1 MAMEKLMYNFEEL
14 QNMTAEQILN
24 LLLNSDKNIRMKTH
38 TLSPLEMSA
47 LDAINMRLKHLK
59 LKKSHEF
66 TNTVI
71 SRLDERMCSWKRMS
85 REEIIKAIAEAR
97 QNADQNR
104 TILDRILGRNKSGG
118 L

>member
-24 LLLNSDKNIRMKTH
+24 LLITCDKNIRMKTH

-47 LDAINMRLKHLK
+47 LDAINERLKKLK
-59 LKKSHEF
+59 LNKSHEC
-66 TNTVI
+66 TNTLI

-85 REEIIKAIAEAR
+85 REEEIRAIAESR
-97 QNADQNR
+97 QNTEQNKN
-104 TILDRILGRNKSGG
+104 ILDRLLGRNKSGG